1 MSRQYKHVSLSERIE
16 IEKLLDQGRTQ
27 AQIARSLGR
36 SRSTISREISRR
48 SWRASNTSA
57 AYTPYRPAGLRTRE
71 WTARHYRATI
81 AQAHAGRAAQ
91 RCHQPRR
98 MRHDRLVGYVREHLR
113 RGWTPQ
119 EIAGRLP
126 LEFAEDPVMRVSH
139 ETVYAWIYAPAQRH
153 LQLWQYL
160 TRGQRTRRRRG
171 PARKVRR
178 APQIRYRVPIH
189 HRPAQ
194 VEDRAEFGHW
204 EADSVLGVRGTG
216 ALHTE
221 VERTSRFVI
230 AVKITAAAAAP
241 TVAAQQAMIER
252 LPAHAVKSITA
263 DNGSEFAWHY
273 KLADATGVPTYFAVP
288 YSAWQ
293 RGTSEHFNGRIRKY
307 LPKRTRLDTITD
319 SELADIITEINNRPR
334 KILGWRTPAEVFHR
348 LCST

>member
-16 IEKLLDQGRTQ
+16 IEKSLDLGRSQ
-27 AQIARSLGR
+27 AEIARRLGR
-36 SRSTISREISRR
+36 SRSTISREIARR

-57 AYTPYRPAGLRTRE
+57 AYTPYRPAALRTGE
-71 WTARHYRATI
+71 WTQRHYRATI

-98 MRHDRLVGYVREHLR
+98 MRHDRLVAYVRDHLR
-113 RGWTPQ
+113 RGWTPE

-126 LEFAEDPVMRVSH
+126 LEFADDPAMRVSH
-139 ETVYAWIYAPAQRH
+139 ETVYAWIYAPAQKG

-160 TRGQRTRRRRG
+160 PRGQRTRRRRG

-178 APQIRYRVPIH
+178 APQIRFRVPIH
-189 HRPAQ
+189 HRPVE
-194 VEDRAEFGHW
+194 VEDRTEFGHW
-204 EADSVLGVRGTG
+204 EADSVLGGRGSG

-221 VERTSRFVI
+221 VERTSRYLI
-230 AVKITAAAAAP
+230 AAKITAPAAAP
-241 TVAAQQAMIER
+241 TMAAQQAMIDA

-273 KLADATGVPTYFAVP
+273 KLADTTGVPTYFAVP

-293 RGTSEHFNGRIRKY
+293 RGTNEHFNGRIRKY

-319 SELADIITEINNRPR
+319 DELSDIITEINNRPR
-334 KILGWRTPAEVFHR
+334 KILGWHTPAEVFNR
-348 LCST
+348 LCSA